1 MSNINRTM
9 RPVGAT
15 APAGSGG
22 LFSNWSIS
30 RKITFAIAVPII
42 IGLGAVIA
50 LSASAMRS
58 SMLDLSKR
66 SESQVT
72 EMMAAQM
79 SAAVRFKNADAIA
92 DSYADLATAK
102 NTSLSFVRV
111 LDSDGETLIEYPS
124 KEKPLPAGMS
134 AFDPGKTQ
142 IAKSVSDVKVI
153 DIGDFLVV
161 QSPVRAG
168 ANRDQVGTL
177 TVAWSRANLQASI
190 ADAVMGNTLIALVVL
205 AVLIGILVV
214 LLSKIVGVPLK
225 GMQAAMSKLASGDLT
240 VQITGTNR
248 GDEIG
253 AMAQSV
259 QIFKDNALEMD
270 NLRRRQEE
278 AERQAAVEK
287 KAAMEKL
294 ASDFESSVKGVVS
307 EISGASSQVQSTAE
321 GLSASAE
328 ESRAQTSAV
337 AAATQQ
343 ASANVQ
349 SVASATEQLAGS
361 LAEISNQVNTSARIA
376 RDAAKTAEKT
386 NGTVQ
391 SLAQR
396 AQSIGDVV
404 KLISDIASQTNLLAL
419 NATIEA
425 ARAGE
430 AGKGFAVVASEVKS
444 LANQT
449 AKATEEIASQITTM
463 QDATK
468 EAVDAIVVISRTI
481 AEINDISEMVANAVE
496 EQDAA
501 TKEIARNVQQVS
513 MGTMEV
519 TRNIGSLEEVAHQ
532 TGSSASD
539 MLGAARNM
547 ARQSGELGR
556 TVDKFLTQ
564 VRSA

>member
-1 MSNINRTM
+1 MSNFNRTM
-9 RPVGAT
+9 RPAGSP

-30 RKITFAIAVPII
+30 RKITFAIAIPII

-58 SMLDLSKR
+58 SMLELSKR

-102 NTSLSFVRV
+102 NTSLAFVRV
-111 LDSDGETLIEYPS
+111 LDSDGESLIEYPS
-124 KEKPLPAGMS
+124 KDKPLPAGMIPFEP
-134 AFDPGKTQ
+134 AKAQ
-142 IAKSVSDVKVI
+142 IAKSVTDVKI
-153 DIGDFLVV
+153 LDLGDFLVV
-161 QSPVRAG
+161 QAPVRAG

-205 AVLIGILVV
+205 AVLIGILVI
-214 LLSKIVGVPLK
+214 LLQKIVGTPLK
-225 GMQAAMSKLASGDLT
+225 SMQGAMSKLASGDLT
-240 VQITGTNR
+240 VQITGTQR

-259 QIFKDNALEMD
+259 QVFKDNAMEMD

-349 SVASATEQLAGS
+349 SVASATEELAGS

-481 AEINDISEMVANAVE
+481 AEINDISEMVAGAVE

-501 TKEIARNVQQVS
+501 TKEIARNVQQAS

-519 TRNIGSLEEVAHQ
+519 TRNIESLEEVAHQ
-532 TGSSASD
+532 TGSSATD

-556 TVDKFLTQ
+556 TVDQFLAQ

>member
-1 MSNINRTM
+1 MSSANAGIGDRLQGALGGVTGFFTTRT
-9 RPVGAT
+9 
-15 APAGSGG
+15 
-22 LFSNWSIS
+22 IS
-30 RKITFAIAVPII
+30 RKVAIWVAMPII
-42 IGLGAVIA
+42 VGLGIIIF
-50 LSASAMRS
+50 LSAQSMRGA
-58 SMLDLSKR
+58 MLDLSVR
-66 SESQVT
+66 SETQVT
-72 EMMAAQM
+72 EMLAAQM
-79 SAAVRFKNADAIA
+79 SAAVRFKQQAAIA
-92 DSYADLATAK
+92 DAYADLAK
-102 NTSLSFVRV
+102 GQSTSLANLQVY
-111 LDSDGETLIEYPS
+111 DTDGELLDQFAS
-124 KEKPLPAGMS
+124 DKLPTVNLDAEGV
-134 AFDPGKTQ
+134 ARTN
-142 IAKSVSDVKVI
+142 AETVVK
-153 DIGDFLVV
+153 DLGDHLVV
-161 QSPVRAG
+161 SVPVRAG

-177 TVAWSRANLQASI
+177 TVAWSRQALESVI
-190 ADAVMGNTLIALVVL
+190 SGTTMKNIVVS
-205 AVLIGILVV
+205 VLILAGLIGLLVF
-214 LLSKIVGVPLK
+214 LLHRLVGTPLK
-225 GMQAAMSKLASGDLT
+225 TLQTAMTKLAGGDLK
-240 VQITGTNR
+240 VEVTGTDR

-259 QIFKDNALEMD
+259 QVFKDNALEVD
-270 NLRRRQEE
+270 RLKRRQEE
-278 AERQAAVEK
+278 QERIAAEEK
-287 KAAMEKL
+287 KAAMNKL
-294 ASDFESSVKGVVS
+294 ASDFEFSVKGVVA
-307 EISGASSQVQSTAE
+307 ELSGAAGRVQYTSE
-321 GLSASAE
+321 NLSASAE

-349 SVASATEQLAGS
+349 SVASATEELAGS

-386 NGTVQ
+386 NDTVQ

-449 AKATEEIASQITTM
+449 AKATEEIASQISTM

-468 EAVDAIVVISRTI
+468 EAVDAILAISRTI
-481 AEINDISEMVANAVE
+481 SEINDISEMVAGAVE

-501 TKEIARNVQQVS
+501 TKEIARNVQQAS

-519 TRNIGSLEEVAHQ
+519 TRNIESLEQVAHE
-532 TGSSASD
+532 TGESATDMLSAS
-539 MLGAARNM
+539 RNLS
-547 ARQSGELGR
+547 RQSEELGR
-556 TVDKFLTQ
+556 QVEKFLEQ

>member
-1 MSNINRTM
+1 MARLSRST
-9 RPVGAT
+9 GEAE
-15 APAGSGG
+15 GFLGQ
-22 LFSNWSIS
+22 FSRWTIS
-30 RKITFAIAVPII
+30 RKIAFAIAVPII
-42 IGLGAVIA
+42 LGLGAVIA
-50 LSASAMRS
+50 LSANAMRGA
-58 SMLDLSKR
+58 MLDLSTR
-66 SESQVT
+66 SEQQVT

-79 SAAVRFKNADAIA
+79 SAAVRFKQQAAVQ
-92 DSYADLATAK
+92 DSYADLAKKDGSTLANLK
-102 NTSLSFVRV
+102 VVDKEGEV
-111 LDSDGETLIEYPS
+111 LDEY
-124 KEKPLPAGMS
+124 AS
-134 AFDPGKTQ
+134 ATVPTYDTKADKLTEVV
-142 IAKSVSDVKVI
+142 AELRVVDKDSH
-153 DIGDFLVV
+153 LVV
-161 QSPVRAG
+161 QVPVRAG

-177 TVAWSRANLQASI
+177 TVVWSRAALQSTITATVLKNS
-190 ADAVMGNTLIALVVL
+190 VVALLVL
-205 AVLIGILVV
+205 GALIGLLVV
-214 LLSKIVGVPLK
+214 LLHKIVGSPLK
-225 GMQAAMSKLASGDLT
+225 TLQTAMSSLAGGDLT
-240 VQITGTNR
+240 VQVTGTER

-259 QIFKDNALEMD
+259 QVFKDNALEVEK
-270 NLRRRQEE
+270 LKKQQEE
-278 AERQAAVEK
+278 AERLSAQEK
-287 KAAMEKL
+287 KQAMHQL
-294 ASDFESSVKGVVS
+294 ASDFESSVKGVVA
-307 EISGASSQVQSTAE
+307 ELSGASGRVQSTAE

-349 SVASATEQLAGS
+349 SVASATEELAGS

-386 NGTVQ
+386 NDTVQ

-449 AKATEEIASQITTM
+449 AKATEEISAQISTM

-468 EAVDAIVVISRTI
+468 EAVDAIVAISRTI
-481 AEINDISEMVANAVE
+481 AEINGISEMVAGAVE

-501 TKEIARNVQQVS
+501 TKEIARNVQQAS

-519 TRNIGSLEEVAHQ
+519 TRNIESLEQVAHQ
-532 TGSSASD
+532 TGESATD
-539 MLGAARNM
+539 MLTAARNLG
-547 ARQSGELGR
+547 RQSDELSR
-556 TVDKFLTQ
+556 QVEKFLAQ
-564 VRSA
+564 VRTA